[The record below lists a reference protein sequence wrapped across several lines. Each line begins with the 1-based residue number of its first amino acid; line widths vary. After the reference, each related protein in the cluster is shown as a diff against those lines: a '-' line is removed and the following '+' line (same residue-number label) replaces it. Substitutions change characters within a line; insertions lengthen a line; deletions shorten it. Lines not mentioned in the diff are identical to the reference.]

1 MKMARITPFNFLV
14 FCSPCLIYPH
24 SIPEKEKRDISKSI
38 EKVYGPV
45 SFIFDSESVS
55 SFRKTVISYVTCDSA
70 MLNDLLRAAAS
81 SLCD

>member
-1 MKMARITPFNFLV
+1 M
-14 FCSPCLIYPH
+14 
-24 SIPEKEKRDISKSI
+24 
-38 EKVYGPV
+38 YGPV